1 MPKVTFITQDGKEHE
16 LDAEEGVTL
25 MEIGRD
31 ANLGIEGTCGGS
43 LSCATCHVVVD
54 PEWYEKT
61 GEPDPDEEDMVDL
74 AFGLEPTSRL
84 GCQIRLDDNLNG
96 LIIASTFFIL
106 LIAYKLLF
114 LNFPLNSHNLF

>member
-1 MPKVTFITQDGKEHE
+1 MPSIELFSNLHRRGQFYYLACKNKVTFITQDGKEHE

-61 GEPDPDEEDMVDL
+61 GEHDSDEEDMLDL

-84 GCQIRLDDNLNG
+84 GCQIRLDDSLNG
-96 LIIASTFFIL
+96 LKVTI
-106 LIAYKLLF
+106 
-114 LNFPLNSHNLF
+114 PED